1 MFRWLFGLF
10 RSLLAL
16 LGLTKKRARK
26 RLPRGN
32 DAPRAEARGASPK
45 EQGPDKVRV
54 RYAPSIDGDADPG
67 EVVWTWVAFE
77 DDPSQ
82 GKDRPVLI
90 IGTRARALVAVPLT
104 SKQKDRAPQ
113 VSVGEGPW
121 DRERRTS
128 YARVDRLIEVD
139 PARVRREG
147 AVMPKDRF
155 DAVIRAV
162 REWHGPS
169 VIAR

>member
-10 RSLLAL
+10 RSLFAL
-16 LGLTKKRARK
+16 LGLGDKRARK
-26 RLPRGN
+26 RLPKGK
-32 DAPRAEARGASPK
+32 DAPKREARGAS
-45 EQGPDKVRV
+45 ERESGPAKVRV
-54 RYAPSIDGDADPG
+54 RYEPSIDGDADPG
-67 EVVWTWVAFE
+67 EVVWTWVPFE

-90 IGTRARALVAVPLT
+90 IGTRARTLVAVPLT

-128 YARVDRLIEVD
+128 YARVDRLIDVD

-147 AVMPKDRF
+147 AIMPRDRF

-162 REWHGPS
+162 REWHGPT

>member
-16 LGLTKKRARK
+16 LGLGKTRAPK
-26 RLPRGN
+26 RLSKGK
-32 DAPRAEARGASPK
+32 DAPKREARGPSARES
-45 EQGPDKVRV
+45 GPAKVRV
-54 RYAPSIDGDADPG
+54 LYEPSIDGDADPG
-67 EVVWTWVAFE
+67 EVVWTWVPFE

-90 IGTRARALVAVPLT
+90 IGTRARTLVAVPLT

-128 YARVDRLIEVD
+128 YARVDRLIDVD

-147 AVMPKDRF
+147 AIMPRDRF

-162 REWHGPS
+162 REWHGPT

>member
-1 MFRWLFGLF
+1 MFRWLFGLV
-10 RSLLAL
+10 RSLLSL
-16 LGLTKKRARK
+16 LGLGKKPAKK
-26 RLPRGN
+26 RLPKGQ
-32 DAPRAEARGASPK
+32 DAPRAQPRAKPARDSEPG
-45 EQGPDKVRV
+45 KVQV
-54 RYAPSIDGDADPG
+54 RYAPSLDGDADPG

-90 IGTRARALVAVPLT
+90 IGTRGGSLIAVPLT

-139 PARVRREG
+139 PSRVRREG
-147 AVMPKDRF
+147 AIMPRERF